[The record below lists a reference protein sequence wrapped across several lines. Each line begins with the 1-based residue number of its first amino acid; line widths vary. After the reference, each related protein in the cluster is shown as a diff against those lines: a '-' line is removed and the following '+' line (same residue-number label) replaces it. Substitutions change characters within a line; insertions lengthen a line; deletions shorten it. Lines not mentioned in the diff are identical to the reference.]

1 LKDIST
7 IVLQNLIKNSKFCE
21 KVIPFIKDEY
31 FSDPAQKKIFN
42 TIFKHYSEYNST
54 PNLDVLGVELSSD
67 KTVNE
72 SLEKEI
78 EKVFDE
84 LKDYEDNLTE
94 EWLVDRTEK
103 FCQEMALFNGLM
115 TSVAM
120 FQDKKGIAEIPE
132 ILKEALSVS
141 FDTSIGHDFLDDFE
155 ERYEYYTKPEHKV
168 EFLLKSLNEITKG
181 GFSNKTLNL
190 FLATTHGGKSALMC
204 SLAADN
210 LLSGKNVLY
219 LTMEMAEEEIAK
231 RIEANLFN
239 MEMDDIQKLPFDS
252 FTSKIKNIVK
262 KTSGKLIIQEYPTG
276 VPNVGNFKILLRELL
291 LKKNFKPDIIYIDYL
306 NLCSSFRLKG
316 NTTANSFTYYK
327 VIAEEVRG
335 FAQEMKLPIVS
346 ASQFNRGGATN
357 SDPDMDNI
365 SESFGVAFTGD
376 FVAAIIATE
385 ELIEQGV
392 VSIKQLK
399 NRYSDKNK
407 KLRFMLGF
415 DRPKMKFYD
424 VDNPGKI
431 KQTTNTMAE
440 DSVFQTEEEYKE
452 TIKSKN
458 KFDKF
463 KF

>member
-1 LKDIST
+1 MKDITT
-7 IVLQNLIKNSKFCE
+7 IILQNLVNNEIYCE
-21 KVIPFIKDEY
+21 KVIPFLKEEY
-31 FSDPAQKKIFN
+31 FTDIAEKKIFSA
-42 TIFKHYSEYNST
+42 ISKHYVEYKKT
-54 PNLDVLGVELSSD
+54 PNIDVLGVELSTD
-67 KTVNE
+67 KSINE
-72 SLEKEI
+72 KLAESIQSNLEK
-78 EKVFDE
+78 
-84 LKDYEDNLTE
+84 LNDYDKNVTE
-94 EWLVDRTEK
+94 QWLIDKSEK
-103 FCQEMALFNGLM
+103 FCQEMAIYNGLM
-115 TSVAM
+115 KSVELYEA
-120 FQDKKGIAEIPE
+120 KKSIAEIPE
-132 ILKEALSVS
+132 ILKEALTVS
-141 FDTSIGHDFLDDFE
+141 FDASIGHDFLEDFE

-168 EFLLKSLNEITKG
+168 EFKLKSLNEITKG
-181 GFSNKTLNL
+181 GFTNKTLNL

-231 RIEANLFN
+231 RIEANLFD
-239 MEMDDIQKLPFDS
+239 MEMDSIQELKFDTFS
-252 FTSKIKNIVK
+252 NKIHNIVK
-262 KTSGKLIIQEYPTG
+262 KTTGKLIIQEYPTG
-276 VPNVGNFKILLRELL
+276 VPNVGHFKTLLRDLY
-291 LKKNFKPDIIYIDYL
+291 LKKNFVPDIIYIDYL

-316 NTTANSFTYYK
+316 NTTANTFTYYK
-327 VIAEEVRG
+327 TIAEEVRG
-335 FAQEMKLPIVS
+335 FAQELEVPIVT
-346 ASQFNRGGATN
+346 ASQFNRGGSSN

-392 VSIKQLK
+392 VLIKQLK

-424 VDNPGKI
+424 VDNPHKI
-431 KQTTNTMAE
+431 IQTTTTVTEESA
-440 DSVFQTEEEYKE
+440 FQTEEEFKE
-452 TIKSKN
+452 TRKN